1 MGVNTRTRGPAL
13 GTITTM
19 SSLRGVPWGIAF
31 FLLYAFLILI
41 GIGLTM
47 GYVIDLATTMAVSL
61 PGVVDMVL
69 LAYTIFTITLVLQRK
84 VAARNLA
91 LGLTT
96 LTLPPIVFGV
106 LYGLWP
112 IAIFFAVLAALLFRG
127 LRSRSTTAWL
137 AEP

>member
-1 MGVNTRTRGPAL
+1 MPA
-13 GTITTM
+13 M
-19 SSLRGVPWGIAF
+19 ASLRGVPWGIAL
-31 FLLYAFLILI
+31 FLVYALLILA

-84 VAARNLA
+84 IAARNLA
-91 LGLTT
+91 LGLTS
-96 LTLPPIVFGV
+96 LTLPPIVLGILALSLPV
-106 LYGLWP
+106 T
-112 IAIFFAVLAALLFRG
+112 IFFGALAALLVRG
-127 LRSRSTTAWL
+127 LRSPASMAWL

>member
-1 MGVNTRTRGPAL
+1 MPA
-13 GTITTM
+13 M
-19 SSLRGVPWGIAF
+19 ASLRGVPWGIAL
-31 FLLYAFLILI
+31 FLVYALLILA

-84 VAARNLA
+84 IAARNLA
-91 LGLTT
+91 LGLTS
-96 LTLPPIVFGV
+96 LTLPPIVLGILALSLPV
-106 LYGLWP
+106 T
-112 IAIFFAVLAALLFRG
+112 IFFGALAALLVRG
-127 LRSRSTTAWL
+127 LRSPASRAWL

>member
-1 MGVNTRTRGPAL
+1 MPA
-13 GTITTM
+13 M
-19 SSLRGVPWGIAF
+19 ASLRGVPWGIAL
-31 FLLYAFLILI
+31 FLVYALLILA

-84 VAARNLA
+84 IAARNLA
-91 LGLTT
+91 LGLTS
-96 LTLPPIVFGV
+96 LTLPPIVLGILALSLPV
-106 LYGLWP
+106 T
-112 IAIFFAVLAALLFRG
+112 IFFGALAALLVRG
-127 LRSRSTTAWL
+127 LRSPASIAWL